1 MDALIYTVMSGAER
15 ALHAQQVHANNL
27 ANLDTPGFR
36 ADLELA
42 ASQAVNGYGYDTRH
56 LSELKANAVST
67 REGAVKSTGR
77 ELDVALQGPGYLA
90 VEDGTGEAYTRA
102 GTLQV
107 DADGAL
113 SVNGRPV
120 LGQGGPIV
128 LPPYTRVEIGS
139 DGSISVQPAGETEMQ
154 TVDQLKLVKAD
165 GKDLTKNAAGLI
177 VTRDGQ
183 PLEADDSVRVRS
195 GFLEGSNVGAV
206 EEMVATMTIN
216 RDFEM
221 QMKLY
226 QAADAMTQT
235 GNRLIRGE

>member
-67 REGAVKSTGR
+67 REGTVKSTGR
-77 ELDVALQGPGYLA
+77 ELDVALQGPGYLT

-107 DADGAL
+107 DADGAVT
-113 SVNGRPV
+113 VNGRPV

-128 LPPYTRVEIGS
+128 LPPYTRLEIGS
-139 DGSISVQPAGETEMQ
+139 DGSISVQPAGETDMQ
-154 TVDQLKLVKAD
+154 TVDQLKLVQAD
-165 GKDLTKNAAGLI
+165 GKDLTKNAAGLV
-177 VTRDGQ
+177 VTRSGQ
-183 PLEADDSVRVRS
+183 PLDADDSVRVRS

>member
-67 REGAVKSTGR
+67 REGTVKSTGR

-113 SVNGRPV
+113 TVNGRPV
-120 LGQGGPIV
+120 LGEGGPIV
-128 LPPYTRVEIGS
+128 LPPYTRLEIGS

-165 GKDLTKNAAGLI
+165 GKDLTKNAAGLL
-177 VTRDGQ
+177 VTRTASRWT
-183 PLEADDSVRVRS
+183 PTTACACAAASWRAATSARS
-195 GFLEGSNVGAV
+195 RRWSP
-206 EEMVATMTIN
+206 
-216 RDFEM
+216 R
-221 QMKLY
+221 
-226 QAADAMTQT
+226 
-235 GNRLIRGE
+235 